1 MIGDQE
7 RQRLAG
13 LKAHYIELTT
23 FWEDHKENIYKQ
35 ISDTDKKID
44 EFSKELKGVEKEVE
58 DLK

>member
-13 LKAHYIELTT
+13 LKAHYRELAT

-35 ISDTDKKID
+35 IADTDKTIND
-44 EFSKELKGVEKEVE
+44 FAKELEGVEKEVRN
-58 DLK
+58 LK